1 MADRSADSGF
11 GALATP
17 SLRSPIAADTF
28 YFVMTDRYRDG
39 DPANNTGGQVG
50 PLATTGFDPS
60 SNAYYHGGD
69 LAGFALLRGDPEK
82 LARVNTSPEFARI
95 TMRAQTCL
103 DNVGVVHAY
112 VDDGVMRVM
121 GAWREA
127 IADLV

>member
-1 MADRSADSGF
+1 MSEFGLFVGWGPTRAGREAAADRVF
-11 GALATP
+11 GEAVAHWNGLK
-17 SLRSPIAADTF
+17 AAGEIES
-28 YFVMTDRYRDG
+28 VELVILG
-39 DPANNTGGQVG
+39 A
-50 PLATTGFDPS
+50 
-60 SNAYYHGGD
+60 HGGD